1 MKKGSVLLEIAG
13 LSIDYETSKGS
24 KAVLHDFQLSLNKG
38 EVVALVGES
47 GSGKTS
53 AAMAALALLPSAASV
68 AGIIKYRGRKLNSK
82 NEPLIGRIRGRK
94 IGLIIQEPMASFNPL
109 MKVGEQVLE
118 AVGLRKDASRIDK
131 KAKVFELL
139 TEVGLKEVPRIYGSF
154 PHQLSGGQLQR
165 VMIAIAL
172 AQDPRIL
179 IADEPTAALDLS
191 IQKLIIDLLRK
202 LQQERKMAMLLIS
215 HDLKIVAEIA
225 DRVLVMYQGR
235 IVEAGDVATILK
247 APKSSYTK
255 TLLACRPEQHL
266 PKSFLPVL
274 EHSIPNPQFSS
285 PQKLI
290 QPTNQAEIILK
301 VQNITVNYRRQTH
314 KGDFPVLRDVSL
326 QLIRGETLGVVGES
340 GCGKTTLGKAIIGAA
355 PLANGMIEF
364 TGTKETSGSPP
375 CQMVFQNS
383 LGALNRRLTVWQ
395 LLQEPFELIRRERR
409 HKILPLLTKLLE
421 EVGLSGE
428 VLNRYPEQLSG
439 GQRQRVNI
447 ARALAGN
454 PQVLI
459 CDEAVSALDVTVQAQ
474 ILNLL
479 LSVQQQRGL
488 ALIFIS
494 HDMDVIRHLSDRI
507 LVISEGQIVE
517 EGEAEQVFSNPRH
530 QVTLKLIQ
538 SMSSYP
544 LHTPKTKSIC

>member
-1 MKKGSVLLEIAG
+1 
-13 LSIDYETSKGS
+13 
-24 KAVLHDFQLSLNKG
+24 
-38 EVVALVGES
+38 
-47 GSGKTS
+47 
-53 AAMAALALLPSAASV
+53 
-68 AGIIKYRGRKLNSK
+68 
-82 NEPLIGRIRGRK
+82 
-94 IGLIIQEPMASFNPL
+94 
-109 MKVGEQVLE
+109 
-118 AVGLRKDASRIDK
+118 
-131 KAKVFELL
+131 
-139 TEVGLKEVPRIYGSF
+139 
-154 PHQLSGGQLQR
+154 
-165 VMIAIAL
+165 
-172 AQDPRIL
+172 
-179 IADEPTAALDLS
+179 
-191 IQKLIIDLLRK
+191 
-202 LQQERKMAMLLIS
+202 
-215 HDLKIVAEIA
+215 
-225 DRVLVMYQGR
+225 
-235 IVEAGDVATILK
+235 
-247 APKSSYTK
+247 
-255 TLLACRPEQHL
+255 
-266 PKSFLPVL
+266 
-274 EHSIPNPQFSS
+274 
-285 PQKLI
+285 
-290 QPTNQAEIILK
+290 
-301 VQNITVNYRRQTH
+301 
-314 KGDFPVLRDVSL
+314 
-326 QLIRGETLGVVGES
+326 
-340 GCGKTTLGKAIIGAA
+340 
-355 PLANGMIEF
+355 
-364 TGTKETSGSPP
+364 
-375 CQMVFQNS
+375 
-383 LGALNRRLTVWQ
+383 
-395 LLQEPFELIRRERR
+395 ELIRRERR

>member
-1 MKKGSVLLEIAG
+1 
-13 LSIDYETSKGS
+13 
-24 KAVLHDFQLSLNKG
+24 
-38 EVVALVGES
+38 
-47 GSGKTS
+47 
-53 AAMAALALLPSAASV
+53 
-68 AGIIKYRGRKLNSK
+68 
-82 NEPLIGRIRGRK
+82 
-94 IGLIIQEPMASFNPL
+94 
-109 MKVGEQVLE
+109 
-118 AVGLRKDASRIDK
+118 
-131 KAKVFELL
+131 
-139 TEVGLKEVPRIYGSF
+139 
-154 PHQLSGGQLQR
+154 
-165 VMIAIAL
+165 
-172 AQDPRIL
+172 
-179 IADEPTAALDLS
+179 
-191 IQKLIIDLLRK
+191 
-202 LQQERKMAMLLIS
+202 
-215 HDLKIVAEIA
+215 
-225 DRVLVMYQGR
+225 
-235 IVEAGDVATILK
+235 
-247 APKSSYTK
+247 
-255 TLLACRPEQHL
+255 LACRPEQHL

-290 QPTNQAEIILK
+290 QPTNQADIILK

-340 GCGKTTLGKAIIGAA
+340 GSGKTTLGKAIIGAA

-364 TGTKETSGSPP
+364 TGTKEASGPPP